1 MTKVT
6 IKNNKLIND
15 PIRIGI
21 GQYYKSGDIIYI
33 LASVDNKKVILV
45 SVVNGKRWPLQP
57 VEVSNIDNISNE
69 EWDKIRCDSKFELI
83 PEIEIIIKLN
93 SMTQVKIN
101 IPPVIKTYHVGQYFQ
116 LGEEIYIL
124 SRIHRNQ
131 VVLIALKDGNRYTNP
146 VYVMDDFN
154 ISEEEFKILQGSNK
168 GNFKPVSEITI
179 SIP

>member
-33 LASVDNKKVILV
+33 LA
-45 SVVNGKRWPLQP
+45 
-57 VEVSNIDNISNE
+57 